1 MENLIEQTVSRNVE
15 DEMRQSYLDYAM
27 SVIIGRALPDVRDG
41 LKPVHRRVLY
51 TMHELANRH
60 NKPYKKSARVVGDV
74 LGKYHPHGDAAVY
87 DTLVRMAQDF
97 SMRYPLVDGQ
107 GNFGSLDGDPPAA
120 MRYTEVRMARIAEE
134 TLQDIDKE
142 TVDFQPNYD
151 DTTREPSVL
160 PTRIPNL
167 LVNGSSGI
175 AVGMATNIPPHNL
188 AEVIDGLTAL
198 IDDPGVK
205 PRELFAKI
213 PGPDFPT
220 AGLIYGAQGIREAY
234 ETGRGVIRMRA
245 RAMIET
251 KKRTEEQAIVITEIP
266 YMVNKAD
273 LVTQIAGLI
282 RDKKLEGASDVRDES
297 SREGLRVVV
306 SLKRG
311 AVGEILLNQLY
322 ASTRMEASFG
332 IQLLAI
338 DEGQPRLMPL
348 RDLLQRFLDFRREVV
363 TRRTRFELR
372 KAEERL
378 HILEGLVKALD
389 NLDAVIELIRKAK
402 TPDEARAALSKRF
415 KFTTPQAQAILDMRL
430 QRLTGLERQK
440 IVDEHKETRKEIAR
454 LKEILDST
462 KVLMKVIRDEL
473 QEIRKTYANERRT
486 EIVAERVELSIEDLI
501 VEEDVVITCSHA
513 GYIKRT
519 PLTTYRRQ
527 HRGGKG
533 RIGMTTR
540 EEDFVEH
547 LFVCSTHDYLLVF
560 TEKGRVYWLKGYE
573 IPQVSPAAR
582 GKPIVQLLKMSKED
596 KLAALLKV
604 SEFEEGKFI
613 ISCTESGVIKKTA
626 LKRYS
631 NPRSGGIIAQKLRP
645 GDRIIGVELTDGARD
660 IFIATAQGKAIRF
673 PEKDARD
680 MGRVA
685 TGVRGV
691 RLRKNDKVVDMAT
704 ISRGRGTVLTVCER
718 GYGKRTEVDE
728 YRLQG
733 RGGQGVINIR
743 TSERNGE
750 VVGSKYVGDED
761 ELMIITERG
770 KIIRTRIKPIRTLGR
785 STQGMRLIELGEDDG
800 VVAVAHVAEHVEE
813 EGGGEPPAEPTD
825 GKGPALIEPEKE
837 GETPQG

>member
-1 MENLIEQTVSRNVE
+1 
-15 DEMRQSYLDYAM
+15 
-27 SVIIGRALPDVRDG
+27 
-41 LKPVHRRVLY
+41 
-51 TMHELANRH
+51 
-60 NKPYKKSARVVGDV
+60 
-74 LGKYHPHGDAAVY
+74 
-87 DTLVRMAQDF
+87 
-97 SMRYPLVDGQ
+97 
-107 GNFGSLDGDPPAA
+107 
-120 MRYTEVRMARIAEE
+120 
-134 TLQDIDKE
+134 
-142 TVDFQPNYD
+142 
-151 DTTREPSVL
+151 
-160 PTRIPNL
+160 
-167 LVNGSSGI
+167 
-175 AVGMATNIPPHNL
+175 
-188 AEVIDGLTAL
+188 
-198 IDDPGVK
+198 
-205 PRELFAKI
+205 
-213 PGPDFPT
+213 
-220 AGLIYGAQGIREAY
+220 
-234 ETGRGVIRMRA
+234 MRA

-251 KKRTEEQAIVITEIP
+251 KKRTEEQAVVITEIP

-348 RDLLQRFLDFRREVV
+348 RNLLQRFLDFRREVV

-402 TPDEARAALSKRF
+402 TPDEARAGLSKRF

-582 GKPIVQLLKMSKED
+582 GKPIVQLLKMGKED

-691 RLRKNDKVVDMAT
+691 RLRKGDKVVDMAT

-813 EGGGEPPAEPTD
+813 AGGEPPAEPTD
-825 GKGPALIEPEKE
+825 GGGPALIETEKE